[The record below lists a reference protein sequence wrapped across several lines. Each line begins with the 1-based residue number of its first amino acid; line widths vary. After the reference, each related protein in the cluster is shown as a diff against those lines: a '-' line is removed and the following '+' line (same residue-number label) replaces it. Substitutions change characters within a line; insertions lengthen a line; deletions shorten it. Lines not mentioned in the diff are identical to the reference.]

1 MIKKE
6 RAGFCQ
12 FLVVLSMDKETGQVV
27 AEVPSL
33 GIADYGTDSPEAV
46 ARLQQMVIF
55 HLESLAL
62 EGKSIPIE
70 SDPQEG
76 IYLRVKLPADAP

>member
-1 MIKKE
+1 
-6 RAGFCQ
+6 
-12 FLVVLSMDKETGQVV
+12 MDEETGQVV

-33 GIADYGTDSPEAV
+33 EIADYATDTREAM
-46 ARLQQMVIF
+46 ARLQQMVTF

-62 EGKSIPIE
+62 EGKSVPIE

-76 IYLRVKLPADAP
+76 LYLRVKLPTDAP

>member
-1 MIKKE
+1 
-6 RAGFCQ
+6 
-12 FLVVLSMDKETGQVV
+12 MDEETGQVV

-33 GIADYGTDSPEAV
+33 EIADYATDSREAMD
-46 ARLQQMVIF
+46 RLQQMVTF

-76 IYLRVKLPADAP
+76 LYLRVKLPADAP

>member
-1 MIKKE
+1 
-6 RAGFCQ
+6 
-12 FLVVLSMDKETGQVV
+12 MDEETGQVV

-33 GIADYGTDSPEAV
+33 GIADYATDSREAMDG
-46 ARLQQMVIF
+46 LQQMVTF

-76 IYLRVKLPADAP
+76 LYLRVKLPADAP